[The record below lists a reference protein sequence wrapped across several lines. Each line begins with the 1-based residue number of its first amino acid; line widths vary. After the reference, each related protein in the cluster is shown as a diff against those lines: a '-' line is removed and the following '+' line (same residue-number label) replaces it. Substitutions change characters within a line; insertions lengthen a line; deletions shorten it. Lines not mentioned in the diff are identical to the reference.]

1 MKRRDYLRTVGVGV
15 TGVAAAG
22 CLQVENT
29 GDGDATTSTTG
40 SGTETTTGT
49 TTGGTTSAD
58 EGPLRVATYDS
69 FFGDDGTAG
78 NWLKDAWEADHDTT
92 IEFSAPSN
100 GVNEFIERKR
110 EGATIDADLFLG
122 INTGE
127 LVRVD
132 ESLGD
137 TQLFDELA
145 GEVAGSDAIKD
156 DLRID
161 PQNRALPYDTGYISL
176 VYDGT
181 TVDNPE
187 TFEALASDEYDGTL
201 LAQNAQSSDPGRA
214 FLLWT
219 IHEYGPENYLDYW
232 ERLVENDVRVLDD
245 WQPSYDAF
253 LNGERPMVVSYSTDQ
268 VYYNDEDQLP
278 RHQVGFLNDQGYA
291 NPEAVAR
298 FADADNPSLAA
309 DFVEFML
316 TDEAQ
321 QNVAVNNVQFPATTT
336 ATLPEEYAQYAY
348 EPPEPVTFTYEE
360 LAGNV
365 DAWIEAWAR
374 QVATN

>member
-1 MKRRDYLRTVGVGV
+1 MKRRDYLRTAGVGV
-15 TGVAAAG
+15 VGVAAAG
-22 CLQVENT
+22 CLQVEN
-29 GDGDATTSTTG
+29 GGGGDATTTDGGTGTTA
-40 SGTETTTGT
+40 GT
-49 TTGGTTSAD
+49 TTGGTTSGDA
-58 EGPLRVATYDS
+58 EPLRVATYDS

-78 NWLKDAWEADHDTT
+78 RWLKDAWEADHDAP
-92 IEFSAPSN
+92 IEFTAPSN

-110 EGATIDADLFLG
+110 EGAAVDADLFVGL
-122 INTGE
+122 NTGE

-137 TQLFDELA
+137 AALFDELA
-145 GEVAGSDAIKD
+145 GDVAGTDALKD

-161 PQNRALPYDTGYISL
+161 PDDRALPYDTGYISL

-181 TVDNPE
+181 TVDNPG
-187 TFEALASDEYDGTL
+187 TFEALASDEYAGTL

-219 IHEYGPENYLDYW
+219 IHEYGPEHYLDYW
-232 ERLVENDVRVLDD
+232 ERLVENGVRVLDD

-268 VYYNDEDQLP
+268 VYYNDEDELP

-298 FADADNPSLAA
+298 FADADNPELAA
-309 DFVEFML
+309 EFVSFML

-321 QNVAVNNVQFPATTT
+321 RNVAVNNVQFPATTT
-336 ATLPEEYAQYAY
+336 AELPAEYAQYAY

-365 DAWIEAWAR
+365 DEWTEAWAR
-374 QVATN
+374 EVATN

>member
-1 MKRRDYLRTVGVGV
+1 MKRREYLRTAGAGVA
-15 TGVAAAG
+15 GVAAAG

-29 GDGDATTSTTG
+29 GNGDPTTTDG
-40 SGTETTTGT
+40 GTETATGT

-58 EGPLRVATYDS
+58 PGPLRIATYDS
-69 FFGDDGTAG
+69 FFGDEGTAG
-78 NWLKDAWEADHDTT
+78 RWLKDAWEAEHDTT
-92 IEFSAPSN
+92 VEFSAPSN
-100 GVNEFIERKR
+100 GINQFIERKR
-110 EGATIDADLFLG
+110 EGVGVDADLFVGL
-122 INTGE
+122 NTGE

-132 ESLGD
+132 DALGD
-137 TQLFDELA
+137 TALFDELA

-161 PQNRALPYDTGYISL
+161 PRDRALPYDTGYISL

-187 TFEALASDEYDGTL
+187 TFEALTTDEYEGAL

-219 IHEYGPENYLDYW
+219 VHEYGPDEYLDYW

-245 WQPSYDAF
+245 WQPAYDAF

-298 FADADNPSLAA
+298 FADADNPDLAA
-309 DFVEFML
+309 EFVEFML

-321 QNVAVNNVQFPATTT
+321 RNVAVNNVQFPATTT

-365 DAWIEAWAR
+365 DEWTEAWAR